1 MTVDLRSI
9 AEKLF
14 QDAAAAAVGLPL
26 PAVTAPALS
35 ALSGSAPGMPAT
47 GMPVP
52 GLPVLQVPGRPVS
65 AAAFP
70 APALPAVPLP
80 SGLQLP
86 GLPRPDFHLAEDPV
100 PSLHPHVR
108 QAAFEVR
115 RGELQPAPPSPSP
128 SPSASPRLMAM
139 PSAATSPEINS
150 AVAQFVSRL
159 RSQQQAAPTGLV
171 SPGLESIAAG
181 FQRAGLHI
189 PQQVAGARVFD
200 VGQIRSDFPILHQQV
215 HGNPL
220 VWLDNAATTQ
230 KPRCVID
237 AISRFYLQDN
247 SNIHRGAHTLAA
259 RATDAWENARRSV
272 QRFLGAEAPSEII
285 FLRGTTEAINL
296 VAQTVGRCFLRPG
309 DEIVLTVL
317 EHHANIVPWQ
327 MAAKETGAVIKV
339 APVNDR
345 GEILLD
351 AYESLLGPKT
361 KLVALTHASN
371 SLGTILPVEQ
381 MTAAAKRHGALV
393 LIDGAQTVS
402 HMPINV
408 QTIGCDFFVFSGHKL
423 FAPTGIGALYA
434 RREIQNVMPPWQGG
448 GNMIRTVTFEETTY
462 SDPPAKFEAGTP
474 SVADAVGLHAAIDY
488 VTTLGWPAIMHHEHQ
503 LLEYGTARLQEIPG
517 LKLIGQARQK
527 VGVLSFVLPGR
538 TPEEIGKLLDQAGI
552 AVRAGH
558 HCAQPSLR
566 RFGLE
571 ATVRP
576 SLAIYNTTADIDRLA
591 DTLHRIR

>member
-1 MTVDLRSI
+1 M
-9 AEKLF
+9 
-14 QDAAAAAVGLPL
+14 
-26 PAVTAPALS
+26 
-35 ALSGSAPGMPAT
+35 
-47 GMPVP
+47 
-52 GLPVLQVPGRPVS
+52 
-65 AAAFP
+65 
-70 APALPAVPLP
+70 
-80 SGLQLP
+80 
-86 GLPRPDFHLAEDPV
+86 
-100 PSLHPHVR
+100 
-108 QAAFEVR
+108 
-115 RGELQPAPPSPSP
+115 
-128 SPSASPRLMAM
+128 
-139 PSAATSPEINS
+139 
-150 AVAQFVSRL
+150 
-159 RSQQQAAPTGLV
+159 
-171 SPGLESIAAG
+171 SPGLDSIAVG
-181 FQRAGLHI
+181 FQRSRLHAAQ
-189 PQQVAGARVFD
+189 PPMGTRVFD
-200 VGQIRSDFPILHQQV
+200 IERIRADFPILHQQV
-215 HGNPL
+215 HGKPL

-237 AISRFYLQDN
+237 AISRFYMQDN

-259 RATDAWENARRSV
+259 RATDAWENARSSV
-272 QRFLGAEAPSEII
+272 QRFLGADSPSEII

-351 AYESLLGPKT
+351 AYEALLGPKT

-381 MTAAAKRHGALV
+381 MTAAAKRQGALV

-408 QTIGCDFFVFSGHKL
+408 QAIGCDFFVFSGHKI

-488 VTTLGWPAIMHHEHQ
+488 VTDLGWPAITQHEHH
-503 LLEYGTARLQEIPG
+503 LLEYGTARLQEIPE
-517 LKLIGQARQK
+517 LRLIGQARQK
-527 VGVLSFVLPGR
+527 VGVLSFVMSGK
-538 TPEEIGKLLDQAGI
+538 TPEQIGKLLDQAGI
-552 AVRAGH
+552 AVLCWPPLCSAIAATLRAGSHSQTIPRHLQH
-558 HCAQPSLR
+558 HRRHRPPRRRAASNSLR
-566 RFGLE
+566 VRLQVDADSTDGASPPRGLHQLLNHIPITHRHRASIDLMVGELAGVITQSMEDCGVDIGWANRTVFGGGTDPVTFTDHLSRRGVLRRQ
-571 ATVRP
+571 VRLRHIGA
-576 SLAIYNTTADIDRLA
+576 SDRGRL
-591 DTLHRIR
+591 RR

>member
-14 QDAAAAAVGLPL
+14 HDAAAAAVGLPGPAAVPAL
-26 PAVTAPALS
+26 PA
-35 ALSGSAPGMPAT
+35 
-47 GMPVP
+47 
-52 GLPVLQVPGRPVS
+52 LPS
-65 AAAFP
+65 ST
-70 APALPAVPLP
+70 PALPAVPRP
-80 SGLQLP
+80 FGLQLP
-86 GLPRPDFHLAEDPV
+86 DQPRPDVRSAEEPL
-100 PSLHPHVR
+100 PPLHSHAQ
-108 QAAFEVR
+108 QAAFQVR
-115 RGELQPAPPSPSP
+115 QPELQ
-128 SPSASPRLMAM
+128 SASPMAIA
-139 PSAATSPEINS
+139 PASQSASPETAS

-159 RSQQQAAPTGLV
+159 RSQQQAPPTGML
-171 SPGLESIAAG
+171 SPGLESRGLESRGLESPALASLAAS
-181 FQRAGLHI
+181 FQRAGLHL
-189 PQQVAGARVFD
+189 PQREAGTKAFAG
-200 VGQIRSDFPILHQQV
+200 GQIREDFPILHQQV
-215 HGNPL
+215 HGKPL

-272 QRFLGAEAPSEII
+272 QRFLKAESPSEII

-434 RREIQNVMPPWQGG
+434 RREIQHVMPPWQGG

-488 VTTLGWPAIMHHEHQ
+488 ITTLGWPAIMHHEHQ
-503 LLEYGTARLQEIPG
+503 LLEYGTARLHEIPG

-538 TPEEIGKLLDQAGI
+538 TPEEVGKLLDQAGI

-566 RFGLE
+566 RFGLD